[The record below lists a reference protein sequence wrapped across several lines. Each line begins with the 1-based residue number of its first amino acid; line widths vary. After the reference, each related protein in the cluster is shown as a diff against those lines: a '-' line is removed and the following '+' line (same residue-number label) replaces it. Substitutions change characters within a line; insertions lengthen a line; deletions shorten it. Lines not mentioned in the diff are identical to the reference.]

1 MHVKIYIAPQES
13 MASVSTRAL
22 RKSDSNYSSTL
33 AARVVMIF
41 VLQA

>member
-1 MHVKIYIAPQES
+1 MHVKIYIAPPES

-33 AARVVMIF
+33 ATRLVMNF
-41 VLQA
+41 VLHA